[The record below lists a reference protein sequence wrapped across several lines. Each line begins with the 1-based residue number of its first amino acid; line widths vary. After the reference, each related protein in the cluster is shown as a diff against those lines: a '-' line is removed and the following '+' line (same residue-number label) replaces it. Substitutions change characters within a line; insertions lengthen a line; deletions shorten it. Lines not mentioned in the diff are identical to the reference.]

1 MQTVTQCK
9 ECDSTDLKWH
19 SGLRNKGGVQDG
31 RLRMHEIEAI
41 FYLGCEF
48 CGETLQVVDGD
59 KVAVFLNNSASE
71 MINAS
76 IHQLELLLAENQ
88 TTYGASERPF
98 KVVESDC
105 IAARIE
111 ALKATLKK

>member
-1 MQTVTQCK
+1 MNKVTQCS
-9 ECDSTDLKWH
+9 ECGSTDLKWRCGQKNL
-19 SGLRNKGGVQDG
+19 SGVVDG
-31 RLRMHEIEAI
+31 RLRMHEVGTE

-48 CGETLQVVDGD
+48 CNETLQVVDGD
-59 KVAVFLNNSASE
+59 KVAVFLNNAASE

-98 KVVESDC
+98 
-105 IAARIE
+105 
-111 ALKATLKK
+111 